1 MSPAKRLRSSSYA
14 TSDESDYAP
23 RKRQRSSS
31 SDSSDEHR
39 RLKVYIVQ
47 AKLSSDEVAR
57 LYNLVETHNV
67 DGGLDFELAPNP
79 NVADV
84 IVTAV
89 RMRKRLE
96 RHVDWELA
104 KSKSLVTPDWLT
116 ESVEA
121 NELLPCG
128 DFAALREL
136 HDQTVK
142 HCPGDDEGA
151 CTAPTSAAST
161 FGMHASTSAST
172 SATKPSAAATSASG
186 SLINLHPPT
195 HEPAPVNLDYRSRY
209 ACCRAS
215 PLVCPNQGLVTRLA
229 IIRRSRELED
239 DRISALSY
247 DHAIGAHPV
256 AYPYEITEDRLNDVS
271 KLPHIGK
278 KMISKLEEYVERGDI
293 EEAVTISASQRYQS
307 LQAFKDLYG
316 VGATTARKLYA
327 AGCRTLEDVERYYG
341 VNSGGGDGGEG
352 EGEGG
357 NGKPTTTTKPKIPSI
372 TPRVALELREDLAQR
387 IPRSEVEAIRA
398 AVVEVLDEVRPGCVT
413 VVVGG
418 YRRGKSLSGD
428 VDIVIGHPTL
438 SPTGK
443 KVKGLSN
450 LLVERL
456 YERGLVTHLMYLSG
470 FHAPDA
476 SRSAHWD
483 ALEKALTVFVL
494 PGGVRRRVDLIF
506 AAPEAYWTAVVG
518 WTGSKTFERD
528 IRRWAADQKGL
539 KFDSTGLTRRS
550 NGEILCPKSEE
561 DVFRMLGLDWI
572 PPTLRNADA

>member
-1 MSPAKRLRSSSYA
+1 MSPAKRSRSSSYA

-23 RKRQRSSS
+23 RKRPRSSSS

-47 AKLSSDEVAR
+47 AKLDPDEVAR
-57 LYNLVETHNV
+57 LYNLVETYSV
-67 DGGLDFELAPNP
+67 DGGLDFELALNP

-104 KSKSLVTPDWLT
+104 KSKSLVTPDWLIK
-116 ESVEA
+116 SVEA

-142 HCPGDDEGA
+142 HCPGDDDGA
-151 CTAPTSAAST
+151 STAPTST
-161 FGMHASTSAST
+161 ASTSAK
-172 SATKPSAAATSASG
+172 SATNPSTAATSASG
-186 SLINLHPPT
+186 SLINLHPPSQ
-195 HEPAPVNLDYRSRY
+195 EPTTVNLDYRSRY

-215 PLVCPNQGLVTRLA
+215 PLVCPNQGLVSRLA

-247 DHAIGAHPV
+247 DHAIGVREFFLAPT
-256 AYPYEITEDRLNDVS
+256 YPYEITEDRLNDVS

-278 KMISKLEEYVERGDI
+278 KMISKLEEYVETGDI
-293 EEAVTISASQRYQS
+293 EEAATIAASQRYQS
-307 LQAFKDLYG
+307 LEAFTDLYG

-327 AGCRTLEDVERYYG
+327 AGCRTFEDVERYYG
-341 VNSGGGDGGEG
+341 VNSGRAKSSASTK
-352 EGEGG
+352 
-357 NGKPTTTTKPKIPSI
+357 KPTTTTKPKIPSI

-387 IPRSEVEAIRA
+387 IPRTEVEAIQA
-398 AVVEVLDEVRPGCVT
+398 AVVEVLDDVRPGCVT

-428 VDIVIGHPTL
+428 VDIVIGHPKL

-561 DVFRMLGLDWI
+561 DVFRMLGLGWI

>member
-1 MSPAKRLRSSSYA
+1 MSLAKRSRSSSYA
-14 TSDESDYAP
+14 TSEESDYAP

-31 SDSSDEHR
+31 SESSNEHP

-47 AKLSSDEVAR
+47 AKLNPDEVAR
-57 LYNLVETHNV
+57 LYNLVETHSV

-96 RHVDWELA
+96 RHVNWELA

-116 ESVEA
+116 KSVEA
-121 NELLPCG
+121 NRLLPCG

-136 HDQTVK
+136 HGQTVK
-142 HCPGDDEGA
+142 HCPDDDDGDTVS
-151 CTAPTSAAST
+151 TAPTSAS
-161 FGMHASTSAST
+161 GSTSKDASQ
-172 SATKPSAAATSASG
+172 
-186 SLINLHPPT
+186 INLYPPT

-215 PLVCPNQGLVTRLA
+215 PLVCPNQGLVSRLA

-247 DHAIGAHPV
+247 DHAIGRINLTVNRV

-278 KMISKLEEYVERGDI
+278 KMISKLEEYVETGDI
-293 EEAVTISASQRYQS
+293 EEAATIATSQRFQS
-307 LQAFKDLYG
+307 LEAFTDLYG

-341 VNSGGGDGGEG
+341 VDSGGTKPSSTTK
-352 EGEGG
+352 
-357 NGKPTTTTKPKIPSI
+357 KPTMTKKPSTTTKPTIPSI
-372 TPRVALELREDLAQR
+372 TPRVALELREDLARR
-387 IPRSEVEAIRA
+387 IPRSEVEVIRA

-428 VDIVIGHPTL
+428 VDIVIGHPKL

>member
-1 MSPAKRLRSSSYA
+1 MSPAKRSRSSSYA

-23 RKRQRSSS
+23 RKRQRSASS

-47 AKLSSDEVAR
+47 AKLDSDEVAR
-57 LYNLVETHNV
+57 LYNLVETHSV

-116 ESVEA
+116 KSVEA

-136 HDQTVK
+136 RDQTIK
-142 HCPGDDEGA
+142 HCPGDNDGDTIS
-151 CTAPTSAAST
+151 TAPTSA
-161 FGMHASTSAST
+161 
-172 SATKPSAAATSASG
+172 SAASASG
-186 SLINLHPPT
+186 PDIRATESQINLQPPA
-195 HEPAPVNLDYRSRY
+195 HEPALPKLDYRSRY

-215 PLVCPNQGLVTRLA
+215 PLVCPNQNLVSRLA

-247 DHAIGAHPV
+247 DHAIGV
-256 AYPYEITEDRLNDVS
+256 TYPYEITEDRLNDVS

-278 KMISKLEEYVERGDI
+278 KMIAKLEEYVETGDI
-293 EEAVTISASQRYQS
+293 EEAATIAASQRFQS
-307 LQAFKDLYG
+307 LEAFTDLYG

-327 AGCRTLEDVERYYG
+327 AGCKTFEDVERYYG
-341 VNSGGGDGGEG
+341 VDTGAGRARSGKQA
-352 EGEGG
+352 
-357 NGKPTTTTKPKIPSI
+357 KPSTTAKPKIPSI

-387 IPRSEVEAIRA
+387 IPRGEVEAIHA
-398 AVVEVLDEVRPGCVT
+398 AVVQVLDEVRPGCVT

-428 VDIVIGHPTL
+428 VDIVIGHPKL

-456 YERGLVTHLMYLSG
+456 FERGLVTHLMYLSG
-470 FHAPDA
+470 FHTPDV
-476 SRSAHWD
+476 SRSVHWD

-494 PGGVRRRVDLIF
+494 PGGVHRRVDLIF

>member
-1 MSPAKRLRSSSYA
+1 MSPAKRSRSSSYA

-57 LYNLVETHNV
+57 LYNLVETHSV

-79 NVADV
+79 NFADV

-116 ESVEA
+116 KSVEA

-142 HCPGDDEGA
+142 HCPGDNEGA
-151 CTAPTSAAST
+151 STAPTST
-161 FGMHASTSAST
+161 ASTSAK
-172 SATKPSAAATSASG
+172 SATNPSTAATSASG
-186 SLINLHPPT
+186 PLINLHPPT

-215 PLVCPNQGLVTRLA
+215 PLVCPNQGLVSRLA

-278 KMISKLEEYVERGDI
+278 KMISKLEEYVETGDI
-293 EEAVTISASQRYQS
+293 EEAATIAASQRFQS
-307 LQAFKDLYG
+307 LEAFTDLYG

-341 VNSGGGDGGEG
+341 VNSGGSRTSKGT
-352 EGEGG
+352 
-357 NGKPTTTTKPKIPSI
+357 KPSANTKKPSTTTKPTIPSI
-372 TPRVALELREDLAQR
+372 TPRVALELREDLARR
-387 IPRSEVEAIRA
+387 IPRSEVEAIRG

-428 VDIVIGHPTL
+428 VDIVIGHPKL

-450 LLVERL
+450 LLVQRL
-456 YERGLVTHLMYLSG
+456 YERGLVTHLMCLSG

-476 SRSAHWD
+476 SRAAHWD

-506 AAPEAYWTAVVG
+506 AAPDAYWTAVVG

-561 DVFRMLGLDWI
+561 DVFRLLGLDWI

>member
-1 MSPAKRLRSSSYA
+1 MSPAKRSRSSSYA
-14 TSDESDYAP
+14 TSDESDYVP
-23 RKRQRSSS
+23 RKRQRSSSS

-47 AKLSSDEVAR
+47 AKLDSDEVAR
-57 LYNLVETHNV
+57 LYNLVETHSV

-104 KSKSLVTPDWLT
+104 KSKSLVTPNWLT
-116 ESVEA
+116 KSVEA

-142 HCPGDDEGA
+142 HCPGDDDGDTVS
-151 CTAPTSAAST
+151 TAPTSA
-161 FGMHASTSAST
+161 STSK
-172 SATKPSAAATSASG
+172 SATKPSAAATSATG
-186 SLINLHPPT
+186 PLINLHPPT

-215 PLVCPNQGLVTRLA
+215 PLVCPNQGLISRLA

-247 DHAIGAHPV
+247 DHAIGYPS
-256 AYPYEITEDRLNDVS
+256 YPYEITEDRLNDVS

-278 KMISKLEEYVERGDI
+278 KMISKLEEYVETGDI
-293 EEAVTISASQRYQS
+293 EEAATIAASQRFQS
-307 LQAFKDLYG
+307 LEAFTDLYG

-341 VNSGGGDGGEG
+341 VHAGAKSSAST
-352 EGEGG
+352 
-357 NGKPTTTTKPKIPSI
+357 KRLTTTFKPKIPSI
-372 TPRVALELREDLAQR
+372 TPRVALELREDLARR
-387 IPRSEVEAIRA
+387 IPRSEVEAIRV

-428 VDIVIGHPTL
+428 VDIVIGHPKL

-456 YERGLVTHLMYLSG
+456 YERGLVTHLTYLSG
-470 FHAPDA
+470 FHAPEA

-483 ALEKALTVFVL
+483 ALEKALTVFAL